1 MEYYERNKEAI
12 AEEKERLARATAEYG
27 VEVPL
32 LFCLAGST
40 MVRILPAYGTEGKFF
55 KQVYKHWVPT
65 STRPAIVAC
74 PKSMAQLPCPICDK
88 GKEFMESRDENL
100 MKVAREKMK
109 PRQQYLY
116 NVICMS
122 GPTNREGTCPNPNIV
137 YVLEV
142 GFLTHQQIIS
152 LDQDEA
158 LGWANVSDPNA
169 GITLSINRTG
179 QGKNDTKYA
188 VNPTGAGRTSIFE
201 ELASR
206 GVDPHSLSLYNL
218 DEVYTLQSIE
228 KLTEIANDV
237 NVGGPAAAMRQD
249 QPTFKPAP
257 VTVPPVSQT
266 PTMPPPFSSGFSTT
280 MTPPPATPVPQPT
293 TAPVP
298 VPQPIGTGGAPAQP
312 VSPPTAEPVIP
323 DPPVTS

>member
-1 MEYYERNKEAI
+1 MDYYERNKEAI
-12 AEEKERLARATAEYG
+12 AEEKERLARAAAEFG

-32 LFCLAGST
+32 LFCLSGST
-40 MVRILPAYGTEGKFF
+40 LIRILPSYGTEGKFF
-55 KQVYKHWVPT
+55 KQIYKHWVPT

-122 GPTNREGTCPNPNIV
+122 GPANREGTCPDPNIV

-142 GFLTHQQIIS
+142 GFLTHQQIIA

-158 LGWANVSDPNA
+158 LGWADISNPNA
-169 GITLSINRTG
+169 GVTLSVNRTG
-179 QGKNDTKYA
+179 QGKNDTKYN
-188 VNPTGAGRTSIFE
+188 VSPTSAGRTSIFE
-201 ELASR
+201 ELAAR
-206 GVDPHSLSLYNL
+206 GVDVKGLSLYNL
-218 DEVYTLQSIE
+218 DEVYTFQSIE
-228 KLTEIANDV
+228 KLTEIADDV
-237 NVGGPAAAMRQD
+237 NVGGFAVTAKRE

-257 VTVPPVSQT
+257 VAD
-266 PTMPPPFSSGFSTT
+266 
-280 MTPPPATPVPQPT
+280 PPASPVPQPT
-293 TAPVP
+293 TTAPVGTP
-298 VPQPIGTGGAPAQP
+298 VTLA
-312 VSPPTAEPVIP
+312 TEPVIP
-323 DPPVTS
+323 DPPVNS